1 MSRLSS
7 HLSQLFSSLV
17 LLPPSSFTQEMGQIF
32 FVLTLINLSEYFV
45 VVVIFLRNP
54 GLCPQCS
61 RNRTFLLL
69 LSLQLVFLPFA
80 QGNLFSSRLEVGA
93 YEIAGSFNPPH
104 PKLLGNNILQWFNRI
119 VRNMGSKDRIS
130 GYIILVTLHTSFVT
144 LWPQFH
150 FLFFGNNLNIYYSA

>member
-1 MSRLSS
+1 MWYNFTGFHFLCFLGDLQGTQESFHYVHVHMPTKVWGISLCWLISHLSS
-7 HLSQLFSSLV
+7 HLFQLFSLV
-17 LLPPSSFTQEMGQIF
+17 LSPPSSFTQEMGQIF
-32 FVLTLINLSEYFV
+32 FVLTLINLSEYF

-93 YEIAGSFNPPH
+93 Y
-104 PKLLGNNILQWFNRI
+104 
-119 VRNMGSKDRIS
+119 
-130 GYIILVTLHTSFVT
+130 
-144 LWPQFH
+144 
-150 FLFFGNNLNIYYSA
+150 